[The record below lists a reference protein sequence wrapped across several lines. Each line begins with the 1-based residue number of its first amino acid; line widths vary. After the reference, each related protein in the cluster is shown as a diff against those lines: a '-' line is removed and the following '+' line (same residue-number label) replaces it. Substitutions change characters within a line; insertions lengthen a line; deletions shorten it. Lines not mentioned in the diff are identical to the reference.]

1 MEESGGR
8 RIKRSINIDMNSIRF
23 CSREMLD
30 RFKQIELVKGY
41 VEHKNFELEQYN
53 TTNNIDNSVLV
64 NGRRQTNLGVFRAY
78 LAAYLRS
85 NQNIRQDMTFLVRQL
100 QPGESGIPMEIYVFS
115 KVQEWAKYEDIQ
127 SDIFDHILA
136 AIPEF
141 ELQVFQNPSGADFR
155 NLGVKTHNP

>member
-1 MEESGGR
+1 M
-8 RIKRSINIDMNSIRF
+8 
-23 CSREMLD
+23 
-30 RFKQIELVKGY
+30 
-41 VEHKNFELEQYN
+41 
-53 TTNNIDNSVLV
+53 LV

-78 LAAYLRS
+78 LSAYLRS

-127 SDIFDHILA
+127 SDIFDHLLA

-155 NLGVKTHNP
+155 NLGVKTRNPTHNP